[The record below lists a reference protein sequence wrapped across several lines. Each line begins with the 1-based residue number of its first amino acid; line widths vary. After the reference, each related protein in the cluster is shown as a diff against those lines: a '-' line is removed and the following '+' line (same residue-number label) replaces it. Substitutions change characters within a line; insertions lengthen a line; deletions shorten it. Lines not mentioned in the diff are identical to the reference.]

1 MLFESISKDTNWDSF
16 NIECDKTPVLSSY
29 SFNANNKELIFDLA
43 GTVPIRFNVRIIVG
57 TKTQHITQGNN
68 REIMSQPNEARTREK
83 KTVMCV
89 ILRRNPCY
97 DHISEKLRFFFWLLP
112 WVIWRCSLFSW
123 CCCFLGVVVFIYSFF
138 PLTTERYWTT
148 PAKLFLADT
157 DLENEHRFGAN
168 ENKSAQYH
176 RLMIII
182 NMWKTA
188 IDELKRTK
196 KSEEEKRKERR
207 KKNNLRNRRVEK
219 IIFFFSSVRFV
230 VRQFCVYVYFGK
242 LITQL
247 FNDILMYLLYMH
259 YLCDGRM
266 PFHFIYFFSVRLANA
281 SPNCVCV
288 RAPDGMENARFIP
301 DRVKN
306 YLLKICHCI
315 QHLPAFSYFHR
326 NICFKCVYYTSFHLL
341 RHPNLLY

>member
-1 MLFESISKDTNWDSF
+1 MQITRNSF
-16 NIECDKTPVLSSY
+16 LTWPELCQYVSTSGLSSEQKLNT
-29 SFNANNKELIFDLA
+29 SHR
-43 GTVPIRFNVRIIVG
+43 GTIV
-57 TKTQHITQGNN
+57 KSCRNQMKQEH
-68 REIMSQPNEARTREK
+68 EK
-83 KTVMCV
+83 KNRHVCDSTQKSV
-89 ILRRNPCY
+89 LRP
-97 DHISEKLRFFFWLLP
+97 HFGKITIFFFLLEP
-112 WVIWRCSLFSW
+112 FDAVR
-123 CCCFLGVVVFIYSFF
+123 CFLGVVVFIYSFF